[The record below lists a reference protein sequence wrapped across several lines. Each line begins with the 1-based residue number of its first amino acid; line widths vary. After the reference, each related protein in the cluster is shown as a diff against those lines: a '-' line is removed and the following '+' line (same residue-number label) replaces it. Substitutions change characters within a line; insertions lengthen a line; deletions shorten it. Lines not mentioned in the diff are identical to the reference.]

1 MFKINIKPMSTN
13 KAWQG
18 RRFKSEAY
26 KDYVDDLSMLLLP
39 LKKHKVTSEKK
50 DLIVT
55 YNYYL
60 SNYALTDVGNLE
72 KQLTDILVQSGFIP
86 DDRYIKKLIQ
96 EKHRSKEDYI
106 EVDIKLYD
114 EK

>member
-1 MFKINIKPMSTN
+1 MLRLAIKPMSTN
-13 KAWQG
+13 KAWRG
-18 RRFKSEAY
+18 RRFKSEDY
-26 KDYVDDLSMLLLP
+26 KDYIDDISILLLP
-39 LKKHKVTSEKK
+39 LKKFKVNSGKE
-50 DLIVT
+50 DLVVT

-72 KQLTDILVQSGFIP
+72 KQLTDILVKEGFIP

-106 EVDIKLYD
+106 EVDIQLYD
-114 EK
+114 KK